1 MSKRILSGT
10 AVLLGSLWTAAT
22 LAAQPPAITAPEID
36 QIKKDV
42 TAAVEKYYR
51 LFSEQNMKA
60 LPAEVFNT
68 PWIQMTGNGPQAN
81 LTAEQSLAGFETSL
95 KQLVGNGWS
104 KSIYTT
110 TNVCVLNRAAAI
122 TSGYNTRYKQDGSVM
137 SVGGVAYVFA
147 KAKDGWRIVSY
158 TGLGSKDTVIKCE

>member
-1 MSKRILSGT
+1 MPKGIRWGT
-10 AVLLGSLWTAAT
+10 AFLLGSLWTAAT
-22 LAAQPPAITAPEID
+22 LVAQQPAITTAEID

-68 PWIQMTGNGPQAN
+68 PWIQMTGNGPQPN
-81 LTAEQSLAGFETSL
+81 LTAEQSLAGFEASL
-95 KQLVGNGWS
+95 KQLVGNGWG

-158 TGLGSKDTVIKCE
+158 TGTASKDTVVKCD